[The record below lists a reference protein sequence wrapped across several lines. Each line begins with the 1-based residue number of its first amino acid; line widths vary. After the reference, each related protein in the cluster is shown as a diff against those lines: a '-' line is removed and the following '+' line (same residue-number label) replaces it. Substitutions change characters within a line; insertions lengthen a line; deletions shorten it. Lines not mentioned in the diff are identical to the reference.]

1 MKEPLEG
8 QGIGWPGNKIT
19 AMLTKF
25 AIDNLK
31 PQAKRYEVHDAN
43 GLYIVVQPSG
53 RKSFAVRFRI
63 DGKPR
68 KLTLDKGLTLAEARA
83 AAAKALVEV
92 EKKIDPTAAK
102 RKAKDAHRTATAN
115 TFKTVAESYLER
127 EGRKNEDERLRSLA
141 WRRQLLERLVYPTLG
156 ERPIGAIKRNA
167 VIELLDKIEDGKLFH
182 PETREPIRGGAT
194 MAHSTLAIIRAI
206 MNWHA
211 VRDEDY
217 RSPIVRGMGR
227 IKPRKRKR
235 ERVLNDDE
243 LRAVW
248 KTAESRGADPF
259 ATLVRFLLLTAA
271 RRSEGAGLSWDELDD
286 EGWTLP
292 APRNK
297 VKLDLVRP
305 LSAAARDLLAAR
317 PRIEGCPYV
326 FTYGKKPLATFS
338 QSKEE
343 FDEACGVTGW
353 TLHDLRRT
361 ARTLMSRAGVN
372 PDHAERCLGHVMPG
386 IRDNYDRHEF
396 YEEKR
401 QALDALAAQIERIV
415 NPAHNIVPLRG

>member
-1 MKEPLEG
+1 
-8 QGIGWPGNKIT
+8 
-19 AMLTKF
+19 MLTKF

-31 PQAKRYEVHDAN
+31 PRSARYEVPDGN
-43 GLYIVVQPSG
+43 GLYVVVQPSG
-53 RKSFAVRFRI
+53 RKSFAVRFRV

-92 EKKIDPTAAK
+92 EKKNDPTIVK
-102 RKAKDAHRTATAN
+102 RKAKAAQRAASAN
-115 TFKTVAESYLER
+115 TFKAVSESYLER
-127 EGRKNEDERLRSLA
+127 EGKKKEDERLRSLA
-141 WRRQLLERLVYPTLG
+141 WRRQLPERLVYPTLG
-156 ERPIGAIKRNA
+156 DRPIGTIKRNA

-182 PETREPIRGGAT
+182 PETKEPIRGGAT

-227 IKPRKRKR
+227 IKPKKRKR

-271 RRSEGAGLSWDELDD
+271 RRSEGAGLSWEEIDD
-286 EGWTLP
+286 AGWTLP
-292 APRNK
+292 ARRNK

-305 LSAAARDLLAAR
+305 LSAAARKLLEER
-317 PRIEGCPYV
+317 PRIAGCPYV

-343 FDEACGVTGW
+343 FDEACGVTRW

-401 QALDALAAQIERIV
+401 HAFEALAAQIERIV
-415 NPAHNIVPLRG
+415 NPSPNIVPLRG

>member
-1 MKEPLEG
+1 
-8 QGIGWPGNKIT
+8 
-19 AMLTKF
+19 MLTRF

-31 PQAKRYEVHDAN
+31 PRSTRYEVSDGN
-43 GLYIVVQPSG
+43 GLYVVVQPSG
-53 RKSFAVRFRI
+53 RKSFAVRFRV

-92 EKKIDPTAAK
+92 EKKNDPTIVK
-102 RKAKDAHRTATAN
+102 RKAKDAQRAAAAN
-115 TFKTVAESYLER
+115 TFRAVAESYLER
-127 EGRKNEDERLRSLA
+127 EGKKKEDERLRSLA

-156 ERPIGAIKRNA
+156 DRPIGVIKRNA
-167 VIELLDKIEDGKLFH
+167 VTELLDKIEDGKLFH
-182 PETREPIRGGAT
+182 PETGEPIRGGAT

-248 KTAESRGADPF
+248 KTAESRGSDPF
-259 ATLVRFLLLTAA
+259 AALVRFLLLTAA
-271 RRSEGAGLSWDELDD
+271 RRGEGAGLSWDEIGD

-292 APRNK
+292 ARRNK

-305 LSAAARDLLAAR
+305 LSATARDLLAAR
-317 PRIEGCPYV
+317 PRIKDCPYV
-326 FTYGKKPLATFS
+326 FTYGKKPVATFS

-401 QALDALAAQIERIV
+401 QAFEALAGQLGRIV
-415 NPAHNIVPLRG
+415 KPVKNIVPLRG

>member
-1 MKEPLEG
+1 
-8 QGIGWPGNKIT
+8 
-19 AMLTKF
+19 MLTKL
-25 AIDNLK
+25 AIDSLK
-31 PQAKRYEVHDAN
+31 PRAMRYEVPDGN
-43 GLYIVVQPSG
+43 GLYVVVQPTG
-53 RKSFAVRFRI
+53 RKSFAVRFRFN
-63 DGKPR
+63 GRPR
-68 KLTLDKGLTLAEARA
+68 KLTLDRGLTLAEARA
-83 AAAKALVEV
+83 AAAKAMVEV
-92 EKKIDPTAAK
+92 EKKNDPTVVK
-102 RKAKDAHRTATAN
+102 RKAKDKQRAAAEN
-115 TFKTVAESYLER
+115 TFKAVAESYLER
-127 EGRKNEDERLRSLA
+127 EGKKKEEERLRSLA
-141 WRRQLLERLVYPTLG
+141 WRRQLLERLVYPMLG

-182 PETREPIRGGAT
+182 PETKDPIRGGAT

-235 ERVLNDDE
+235 ERVLNDNE

-248 KTAESRGADPF
+248 KAAESRGVDPF
-259 ATLVRFLLLTAA
+259 AALVRFLLLTAG
-271 RRSEGAGLSWDELDD
+271 RRSEGAGLSWEEIDD
-286 EGWTLP
+286 AGWTLP
-292 APRNK
+292 ARRNK
-297 VKLDLVRP
+297 VKLDLLRP
-305 LSAAARDLLAAR
+305 LSAAARDLLEAR
-317 PRIEGCPYV
+317 PRIKDCPYV
-326 FTYGKKPLATFS
+326 FTYGRKPLATFS

-401 QALDALAAQIERIV
+401 NAFEALAGQIERIV
-415 NPAHNIVPLRG
+415 NPVENVVPMRG

>member
-1 MKEPLEG
+1 
-8 QGIGWPGNKIT
+8 
-19 AMLTKF
+19 MLTKF
-25 AIDNLK
+25 AIDNLR
-31 PQAKRYEVHDAN
+31 PRSTRYEVPDGN
-43 GLYIVVQPSG
+43 GLYVVVQPSG

-63 DGKPR
+63 DGRPR
-68 KLTLDKGLTLAEARA
+68 KLTLEKGLTLAEARA

-92 EKKIDPTAAK
+92 EKKNDPTVVK
-102 RKAKDAHRTATAN
+102 RKAMDAQRAAAAN
-115 TFKTVAESYLER
+115 TFKAVAEAYLDR
-127 EGRKNEDERLRSLA
+127 EGKKKEDERLRSLA
-141 WRRQLLERLVYPTLG
+141 WRRQLLERLVYATLG
-156 ERPIGAIKRNA
+156 DRPISSIKRNA
-167 VIELLDKIEDGKLFH
+167 VIELLDNIEDGKLFH
-182 PETREPIRGGAT
+182 PETKEPIRGGAT

-227 IKPRKRKR
+227 IKPKKRKR

-248 KTAESRGADPF
+248 KSAESRGADPF
-259 ATLVRFLLLTAA
+259 AMLIRFLLLTAA
-271 RRSEGAGLSWDELDD
+271 RRNEGARLSWEEITGVD
-286 EGWTLP
+286 WILP
-292 APRNK
+292 ARRNK

-305 LSAAARDLLAAR
+305 LSSAAQKLLENR
-317 PRIEGCPYV
+317 PRIDDCPYV

-386 IRDNYDRHEF
+386 IRDNYDKHEF
-396 YEEKR
+396 YDEKK
-401 QALDALAAQIERIV
+401 QVFEVLAAQIERIV
-415 NPAHNIVPLRG
+415 NLVENVMPMRG

>member
-1 MKEPLEG
+1 
-8 QGIGWPGNKIT
+8 
-19 AMLTKF
+19 MLTKF
-25 AIDNLK
+25 AIDNLR
-31 PQAKRYEVHDAN
+31 PRSTRYEVPDGN
-43 GLYIVVQPSG
+43 GLYVVVQPSG

-63 DGKPR
+63 DGRPR
-68 KLTLDKGLTLAEARA
+68 KLTLEKGLTLAEARA

-92 EKKIDPTAAK
+92 EKKNDPTVVK
-102 RKAKDAHRTATAN
+102 RKAMDAQRAAAAN
-115 TFKTVAESYLER
+115 TFKAVAEAYLDR
-127 EGRKNEDERLRSLA
+127 EGKKKEDERLRSLA
-141 WRRQLLERLVYPTLG
+141 WRRQLLERLVYATLG
-156 ERPIGAIKRNA
+156 DRPISSIKRNA
-167 VIELLDKIEDGKLFH
+167 VIELLDNIEDGKLFH
-182 PETREPIRGGAT
+182 PETKEPIRGGAT

-227 IKPRKRKR
+227 IKPKKRKR

-248 KTAESRGADPF
+248 KSAESRGADPF
-259 ATLVRFLLLTAA
+259 AMLIRFLLLTAA
-271 RRSEGAGLSWDELDD
+271 RRNEGARLSWGEITGVD
-286 EGWTLP
+286 WILP
-292 APRNK
+292 ARRNK

-305 LSAAARDLLAAR
+305 LSSAAQKLLENR
-317 PRIEGCPYV
+317 PRIDDCPYV

-386 IRDNYDRHEF
+386 IRDNYDKHEF
-396 YEEKR
+396 YDEKK
-401 QALDALAAQIERIV
+401 QVFEVLAAQIERIV
-415 NPAHNIVPLRG
+415 NLVENVMPMRG

>member
-1 MKEPLEG
+1 
-8 QGIGWPGNKIT
+8 
-19 AMLTKF
+19 MLTKF

-31 PQAKRYEVHDAN
+31 PRSTRYEVPDGN
-43 GLYIVVQPSG
+43 GLYVVVQPSG

-63 DGKPR
+63 DGRPR
-68 KLTLDKGLTLAEARA
+68 KLTLEKGLTLAEARA

-92 EKKIDPTAAK
+92 EKKNDPTVVK
-102 RKAKDAHRTATAN
+102 RKAMDAQRAAAAN
-115 TFKTVAESYLER
+115 TFKAVAEAYLDR
-127 EGRKNEDERLRSLA
+127 EGKKKEDERLRSLA
-141 WRRQLLERLVYPTLG
+141 WRRQLLERLVYATLG
-156 ERPIGAIKRNA
+156 DRPISSIKRNA
-167 VIELLDKIEDGKLFH
+167 VIELLDNIEDGKLFH
-182 PETREPIRGGAT
+182 PETKEPIRGGAT

-227 IKPRKRKR
+227 IKPKKRKR

-248 KTAESRGADPF
+248 KSAESRGADPF
-259 ATLVRFLLLTAA
+259 AMLIRFLLLTAA
-271 RRSEGAGLSWDELDD
+271 RRNEGARLSWEEITGVD
-286 EGWTLP
+286 WILP
-292 APRNK
+292 ARRNK

-305 LSAAARDLLAAR
+305 LSSAAQKLLEKR
-317 PRIEGCPYV
+317 PRIDDCPYV

-386 IRDNYDRHEF
+386 IRDNYDKHEF
-396 YEEKR
+396 YDEKK
-401 QALDALAAQIERIV
+401 QVFEVLAAQIERIV
-415 NPAHNIVPLRG
+415 NLVENVMPMRG

>member
-1 MKEPLEG
+1 VTGEG
-8 QGIGWPGNKIT
+8 SP
-19 AMLTKF
+19 
-25 AIDNLK
+25 K
-31 PQAKRYEVHDAN
+31 PKKWTDFTIKALRPSAGRTEHRVPDCQ
-43 GLYIVVQPSG
+43 GLYVVVQPTG
-53 RKSFAVRFRI
+53 RKSFAVRFRAN
-63 DGKPR
+63 GKPK
-68 KLTLDKGLTLAEARA
+68 KLTLPPGTTLAEARSKA
-83 AAAKALVEV
+83 ATAVLMAQRGE
-92 EKKIDPTAAK
+92 DPTAAK
-102 RKAKDAHRTATAN
+102 RMAKEAQRAAAAN
-115 TFKTVAESYLER
+115 TFKAVAEAYLER
-127 EGRKNEDERLRSLA
+127 EGKKREDERLRSLA
-141 WRRQLLERLVYPTLG
+141 WRRQLLERLVYPMLG
-156 ERPIGAIKRNA
+156 DRPIGAIKRNA

-182 PETREPIRGGAT
+182 PVTKQPIKGGAT
-194 MAHSTLAIIRAI
+194 MAHSTLAIVRAV

-248 KTAESRGADPF
+248 NTAESRDADPF
-259 ATLVRFLLLTAA
+259 AALVRFLLLTAA
-271 RRSEGAGLSWDELDD
+271 RRSEGAGLSWQEITGA
-286 EGWTLP
+286 EWILP
-292 APRNK
+292 ARRNK

-305 LSAAARDLLAAR
+305 LSAAAQKLLEKR
-317 PRIEGCPYV
+317 PRIFDCPYV

-396 YEEKR
+396 YDEKR
-401 QALDALAAQIERIV
+401 KAFEALAAQIERIV
-415 NPAHNIVPLRG
+415 NPVENVVSMRG

>member
-1 MKEPLEG
+1 
-8 QGIGWPGNKIT
+8 
-19 AMLTKF
+19 MLTKI
-25 AIDNLK
+25 AIDTLK
-31 PQAKRYEVHDAN
+31 PRSKRYEVPDGN
-43 GLYIVVQPSG
+43 GLYVVVQPSG
-53 RKSFAVRFRI
+53 RKSFVVRFRI
-63 DGKPR
+63 DGRPR
-68 KLTLDKGLTLAEARA
+68 KLTLERGLTLAEARA
-83 AAAKALVEV
+83 AGAKALVEV
-92 EKKIDPTAAK
+92 EKKNDPTVVK
-102 RKAKDAHRTATAN
+102 RKAKDAQRAAAAN
-115 TFKTVAESYLER
+115 TFKAVAESYLER
-127 EGRKNEDERLRSLA
+127 ESRKNEGERLRSLA

-156 ERPIGAIKRNA
+156 DRPIGAIKRNA

-182 PETREPIRGGAT
+182 PETKEPIRGGAT

-227 IKPRKRKR
+227 IKPKKRKR

-243 LRAVW
+243 LRTVW

-259 ATLVRFLLLTAA
+259 AMLIRFLLLTAA
-271 RRSEGAGLSWDELDD
+271 RRNEGARLSWEEISGVD
-286 EGWTLP
+286 WTLP
-292 APRNK
+292 ARRNK

-305 LSAAARDLLAAR
+305 LSGVAQKLLEKR
-317 PRIEGCPYV
+317 PRIDDCRYV

-401 QALDALAAQIERIV
+401 QAFEALAAQIERIIH
-415 NPAHNIVPLRG
+415 PTHNIVPLRR

>member
-1 MKEPLEG
+1 
-8 QGIGWPGNKIT
+8 
-19 AMLTKF
+19 MLTKF

-31 PQAKRYEVHDAN
+31 PRSKRYEVPDGN

-53 RKSFAVRFRI
+53 RKSFVVRFRI
-63 DGKPR
+63 EGRPR
-68 KLTLDKGLTLAEARA
+68 KLTLEKGLTLAEARA

-92 EKKIDPTAAK
+92 EKKNDPTAIK
-102 RKAKDAHRTATAN
+102 RKAKNAQRAAAAN
-115 TFKTVAESYLER
+115 TFKAVAESYLER
-127 EGRKNEDERLRSLA
+127 EGKKKEDERLRSLA

-156 ERPIGAIKRNA
+156 DRPIGAIKRNA
-167 VIELLDKIEDGKLFH
+167 VVELLDKIEDGKLFH
-182 PETREPIRGGAT
+182 PETKEPIRGGAT

-227 IKPRKRKR
+227 IKPKKRQR

-248 KTAESRGADPF
+248 KTAEQGGADPF

-271 RRSEGAGLSWDELDD
+271 RRNEGARLSWEEIGGAD
-286 EGWTLP
+286 WTLP
-292 APRNK
+292 AHRNK

-305 LSAAARDLLAAR
+305 LSGAAQKLLEER
-317 PRIEGCPYV
+317 PRIGDCPYV

-338 QSKEE
+338 QSKEK
-343 FDEACGVTGW
+343 FDEACGATRW

-401 QALDALAAQIERIV
+401 QAFEALAAQIERIV
-415 NPAHNIVPLRG
+415 HPTHNIVPLRR

>member
-1 MKEPLEG
+1 
-8 QGIGWPGNKIT
+8 
-19 AMLTKF
+19 MLTKF
-25 AIDNLK
+25 AIDNLR
-31 PQAKRYEVHDAN
+31 PRSTRYEVPDGN
-43 GLYIVVQPSG
+43 GLYVVVQPSG

-63 DGKPR
+63 DGRPR
-68 KLTLDKGLTLAEARA
+68 KLTLEKGLTLAEARA

-92 EKKIDPTAAK
+92 EKKNDPTVVK
-102 RKAKDAHRTATAN
+102 RKAKDAHRAAAAN
-115 TFKTVAESYLER
+115 TFKAVAEAYLDR
-127 EGRKNEDERLRSLA
+127 EGKKKEDERLRSLA

-156 ERPIGAIKRNA
+156 DRPISSIKRNA
-167 VIELLDKIEDGKLFH
+167 VIELLDNIEDGKLFH
-182 PETREPIRGGAT
+182 PETKEPIRGGAT

-227 IKPRKRKR
+227 IKPKKRKR

-248 KTAESRGADPF
+248 KSAESRGADPF
-259 ATLVRFLLLTAA
+259 AMLIRFLLLTAA
-271 RRSEGAGLSWDELDD
+271 RRNEGARLSWGEITGVD
-286 EGWTLP
+286 WILP
-292 APRNK
+292 ARRNK

-305 LSAAARDLLAAR
+305 LSSAAQKLLENR
-317 PRIEGCPYV
+317 PRIDDCPYV

-386 IRDNYDRHEF
+386 IRDNYDKHEF
-396 YEEKR
+396 YDEKK
-401 QALDALAAQIERIV
+401 QVFEVLAAQIERIV
-415 NPAHNIVPLRG
+415 NLVENVMPMRG

>member
-1 MKEPLEG
+1 
-8 QGIGWPGNKIT
+8 
-19 AMLTKF
+19 MLTKF

-31 PQAKRYEVHDAN
+31 PRSKRYEVPDGN
-43 GLYIVVQPSG
+43 GLYIVVQASG

-68 KLTLDKGLTLAEARA
+68 KLTLEKGLTLAEARA

-92 EKKIDPTAAK
+92 EKKNDPTIVK
-102 RKAKDAHRTATAN
+102 RKAKDAQRAASAN
-115 TFKTVAESYLER
+115 TFKAVAESYLER
-127 EGRKNEDERLRSLA
+127 EGKKTEDERLRSLA

-156 ERPIGAIKRNA
+156 DRPIGAIKRNA

-182 PETREPIRGGAT
+182 PENKEPIRGGAT

-248 KTAESRGADPF
+248 KTAESRGGDPF
-259 ATLVRFLLLTAA
+259 AALVRFLLLTAA
-271 RRSEGAGLSWDELDD
+271 RRSEGAGLSWEEIDD
-286 EGWTLP
+286 AGWTLP
-292 APRNK
+292 ARRNK

-305 LSAAARDLLAAR
+305 LSADARDLLEAR
-317 PRIEGCPYV
+317 PRIKGCPYA

-338 QSKEE
+338 QSKDE
-343 FDEACGVTGW
+343 FDEACGVSGW

-401 QALDALAAQIERIV
+401 QAFDALAAQIERIV
-415 NPAHNIVPLRG
+415 NPTHNIVPLRG

>member
-1 MKEPLEG
+1 
-8 QGIGWPGNKIT
+8 
-19 AMLTKF
+19 MLTKF
-25 AIDNLK
+25 AIDNLR
-31 PQAKRYEVHDAN
+31 PRSTRYEVPDGN
-43 GLYIVVQPSG
+43 GLYVVVQPSG

-63 DGKPR
+63 DGRPR
-68 KLTLDKGLTLAEARA
+68 KLTLEKGLTLAEARA

-92 EKKIDPTAAK
+92 EKKNDPTVVK
-102 RKAKDAHRTATAN
+102 RKAMDAQRAAAAN
-115 TFKTVAESYLER
+115 TFKAVAEAYLDR
-127 EGRKNEDERLRSLA
+127 EGKKKEDERLRSLA

-156 ERPIGAIKRNA
+156 DRPISSIKRNA
-167 VIELLDKIEDGKLFH
+167 VIELLDNIEDGKLFH
-182 PETREPIRGGAT
+182 PETKEPIRGGAT

-227 IKPRKRKR
+227 IKPKKRKR

-248 KTAESRGADPF
+248 KSAESRGADPF
-259 ATLVRFLLLTAA
+259 AMLIRFLLLTAA
-271 RRSEGAGLSWDELDD
+271 RRNEGARLSWEEITGVD
-286 EGWTLP
+286 WILP
-292 APRNK
+292 ARRNK

-305 LSAAARDLLAAR
+305 LSSAAQKLLEKR
-317 PRIEGCPYV
+317 PRIDDCPYV

-386 IRDNYDRHEF
+386 IRDNYDKHEF
-396 YEEKR
+396 YDEKK
-401 QALDALAAQIERIV
+401 QVFEVLAAQIERIV
-415 NPAHNIVPLRG
+415 NLVENVMPMRG

>member
-1 MKEPLEG
+1 
-8 QGIGWPGNKIT
+8 
-19 AMLTKF
+19 MLTRF

-31 PQAKRYEVHDAN
+31 PRATRYEVPDGN
-43 GLYIVVQPSG
+43 GLYVVVQPSG

-63 DGKPR
+63 GGRPR
-68 KLTLDKGLTLAEARA
+68 KLTLEKGLTLAEARA

-92 EKKIDPTAAK
+92 EKNNDPTVVK
-102 RKAKDAHRTATAN
+102 RKTKDAQRAAAAN
-115 TFKTVAESYLER
+115 TFKAVAEAYLDR
-127 EGRKNEDERLRSLA
+127 EGKKKEDERLRSLA

-156 ERPIGAIKRNA
+156 DRPIGVIKRNA

-182 PETREPIRGGAT
+182 PETKEPIRGGAT
-194 MAHSTLAIIRAI
+194 MAHSALAIIRAI

-227 IKPRKRKR
+227 IKPKKRKR

-248 KTAESRGADPF
+248 KTAEQRGADPF
-259 ATLVRFLLLTAA
+259 AALVRFLLLTAA
-271 RRSEGAGLSWDELDD
+271 RRSEGAGLSWAEIDD
-286 EGWTLP
+286 AGWTLP
-292 APRNK
+292 ARRNK

-305 LSAAARDLLAAR
+305 LSAAARKLLEDR
-317 PRIEGCPYV
+317 PRIAGCLYV
-326 FTYGKKPLATFS
+326 FTYGRKPLATFS

-343 FDEACGVTGW
+343 FDEACGVIGW

-361 ARTLMSRAGVN
+361 ARTLMSRAGVT

-401 QALDALAAQIERIV
+401 HAFDALAAQIERIV
-415 NPAHNIVPLRG
+415 NPVHNVLPLRG